1 MHRVRAATVGF
12 ALGLGLIVAGPAS
25 AAEQQEQ
32 PSARELDQRIRRLE
46 NIVESGQI
54 AELIQRISTL
64 EEEMRQLRG
73 AIETQGHRL
82 DELRKRQRNL
92 YGDLD
97 RRLRALEIA
106 AQSDDNG
113 GGGAGTGGGSSDSAG
128 ADGSASAGGSGASA
142 SSGSASASG
151 GSASGGSSGSGASGG
166 SASGGSSGSSASGNG
181 AEDSGGQAVD
191 RQAERNAYD
200 AAFNLLKNGRYKE
213 AAEAF
218 RKFVEKYPDG
228 PYADNAQYWLGESR
242 YVTRDFEAALAAFRG
257 VTEQFPDSAKVPDAR
272 LKIGYTLYELQ
283 QLDEARSAL
292 QKVIEQHPGSAV
304 ARLAEERLLKIK
316 REAQAAQ

>member
-1 MHRVRAATVGF
+1 MHRVRAATVGS
-12 ALGLGLIVAGPAS
+12 ALALGLIVAGPAA
-25 AAEQQEQ
+25 AAEEQEQ

-46 NIVESGQI
+46 NIVDSGQI
-54 AELIQRISTL
+54 AKLIQRISTL

-73 AIETQGHRL
+73 EIEAQGHRL

-106 AQSDDNG
+106 GQSSGDDGGGSDGSNG
-113 GGGAGTGGGSSDSAG
+113 GGASDSGSSGAGAAAAGGAGASGSGGTADSAG
-128 ADGSASAGGSGASA
+128 STGDSADQGEAGA
-142 SSGSASASG
+142 ASG
-151 GSASGGSSGSGASGG
+151 TGT
-166 SASGGSSGSSASGNG
+166 
-181 AEDSGGQAVD
+181 
-191 RQAERNAYD
+191 QAERNAYD

-218 RKFVEKYPDG
+218 RKFIEQHPDG

-257 VTEQFPDSAKVPDAR
+257 VTEEFPDSAKVPDAR

-283 QLDEARSAL
+283 RLEDARSAL
-292 QKVIEQHPGSAV
+292 QNVIDEHPGSAV

-316 REAQAAQ
+316 REVQASQ